1 MMKPGDVSEA
11 FIMKDTK
18 RNKDIVAIVKLTS
31 RVPGHK
37 ANLSDDYNMLK
48 EMYEAKRKEEI
59 LKEWVERKIKDTY
72 VKIADGWQNCEF
84 EYEGWIK

>member
-1 MMKPGDVSEA
+1 
-11 FIMKDTK
+11 
-18 RNKDIVAIVKLTS
+18 
-31 RVPGHK
+31 
-37 ANLSDDYNMLK
+37 
-48 EMYEAKRKEEI
+48 MYEAKRKEEI